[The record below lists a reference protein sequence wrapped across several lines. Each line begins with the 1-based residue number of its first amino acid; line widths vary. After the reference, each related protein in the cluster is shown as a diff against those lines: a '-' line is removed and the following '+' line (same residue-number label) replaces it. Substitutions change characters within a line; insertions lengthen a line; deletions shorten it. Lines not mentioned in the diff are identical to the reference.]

1 MSAAEDE
8 RVALAS
14 TLLALA
20 PRDAAAAMLAGARVR
35 SLRPGERL
43 FEQDDP
49 AADAFV
55 VLEGWVALV
64 RRDPDGED
72 AVVEVFTRGESFA
85 EAPALLGQSYPVA
98 AEAATRARVM
108 AVPGAALREAVLTRP
123 EAALAVVA
131 SAYRQMRGLVSQ
143 IKQLKGRTA
152 PQRLARFLADLA
164 PREPGPATVELPF
177 EKTLIAARLG
187 MTPSTLSRAFRALAP
202 VGVRITD
209 DRAEIADIAALRAFG
224 RGEG

>member
-1 MSAAEDE
+1 MSASEDD
-8 RVALAS
+8 RIALAS

-20 PRDAAAAMLAGARVR
+20 PRDAAAAMLAGARTR
-35 SLRPGERL
+35 TLRAGERL
-43 FEQDDP
+43 FEQEDP
-49 AADAFV
+49 AGDAFV

-85 EAPALLGQSYPVA
+85 EAPALLGRSYPVA
-98 AEAATRARVM
+98 AEAATRARVL

-123 EAALAVVA
+123 ETALAVVA
-131 SAYRQMRGLVSQ
+131 AAYKQMRGLISQ

-164 PREPGPATVELPF
+164 PREPGPATVDLPF

-187 MTPSTLSRAFRALAP
+187 MTPSTLSRAFRALAAA
-202 VGVRITD
+202 GVRIAD
-209 DRAEIADIAALRAFG
+209 DRADIADVAALRAFG